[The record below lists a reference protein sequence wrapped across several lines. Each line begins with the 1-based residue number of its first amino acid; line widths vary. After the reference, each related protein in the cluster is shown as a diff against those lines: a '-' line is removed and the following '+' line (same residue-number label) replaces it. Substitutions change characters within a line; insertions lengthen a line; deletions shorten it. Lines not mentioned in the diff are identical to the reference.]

1 MKIAYA
7 GAPAFSVLPLQAILE
22 AGYPV
27 SAVITQPD
35 RPFGR
40 KGVLTPTPLK
50 AFAEGRG
57 IPVYTYP
64 KIRGC
69 AEEVRALGADIL
81 VTCAYGQILTQEILD
96 AFPRGVYN
104 IHASL
109 LPRWRG
115 ASPIQHSLLAGDA
128 VTGITVMKTDIG
140 LDTGDILLQKSLPI
154 AESDTC
160 GTLSEKLSALGG
172 ECIAEALALLAAGR
186 AELKKQGEEGAT
198 LCKKIVKE
206 NCAVDFSRPA
216 KELGRL
222 IRAMNPAPLAF
233 AYLNGKLVNFY
244 FAEPAE
250 YGGDGVCG
258 QIVRADKTG
267 ICVKAGEGALK
278 IAELQAEGGKKMRA
292 ADFVNGRK
300 IAVGDVFAKERT

>member
-115 ASPIQHSLLAGDA
+115 ASPIQHAILAGDA
-128 VTGITVMKTDIG
+128 ETGVTVMRTELG
-140 LDTGDILLQKSLPI
+140 LDTGDMLCAARTAVSEEDT
-154 AESDTC
+154 AE
-160 GTLSEKLSALGG
+160 TLAARLSALGG
-172 ECIAEALALLAAGR
+172 RLIAEALKAIEEGR
-186 AELKKQGEEGAT
+186 AVFTKQDEAAATVCTKIKKDGCALDFAKSAQEL
-198 LCKKIVKE
+198 
-206 NCAVDFSRPA
+206 SR
-216 KELGRL
+216 LV
-222 IRAMNPAPLAF
+222 RAMNPEPLAF
-233 AYLNGKLVNFY
+233 TRLNGKLFNVY
-244 FAEPAE
+244 FAAATDENAE
-250 YGGDGVCG
+250 GVCG
-258 QIVRADKTG
+258 EVVRADKTG
-267 ICVKAGEGALK
+267 IYVKTGEGTLK
-278 IAELQAEGGKKMRA
+278 ILQMQPEGGKKLSA
-292 ADFVNGRK
+292 CDLVNGRK
-300 IAVGDVFAKERT
+300 VAVGDVFGSEA